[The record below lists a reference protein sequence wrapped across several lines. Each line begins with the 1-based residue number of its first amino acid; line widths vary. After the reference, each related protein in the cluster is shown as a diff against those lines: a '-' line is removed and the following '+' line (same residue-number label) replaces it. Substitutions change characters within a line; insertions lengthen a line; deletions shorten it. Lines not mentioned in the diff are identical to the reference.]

1 MAKGGEGVMREQ
13 WAHGIAEDDF
23 ILSDDNRFNSMEE
36 ACAAGEAE
44 ALMGGLD
51 TYFVGRL
58 GWLDFSD
65 LANFPDDI
73 AQLVIDCMA
82 DEAYDLYGC
91 DAENEFTSAVS
102 RKDHD
107 ALEKA
112 ILDTIKT
119 WCGTLEKKG
128 CRLVEDPVEYPVT
141 GFVNDKEGGSES
153 CQTS

>member
-1 MAKGGEGVMREQ
+1 MAEQ

-23 ILSDDNRFNSMEE
+23 ILGDDNKFNSKEE

-44 ALMGGLD
+44 AIALGLD
-51 TYFVGRL
+51 AYFVGRI
-58 GWLDFSD
+58 GWLDFAD
-65 LANFPDDI
+65 LTNFPDDI
-73 AQLVIDCMA
+73 AQFVIDCMT
-82 DEAYDLYGC
+82 DEAYYLYGC

-112 ILDTIKT
+112 ILDTIKA

-128 CRLVEDPVEYPVT
+128 CYVVEDPVEYPVT